1 VIPAGTCRNTV
12 AIQDVEV
19 PGCGMRTDPPDSG
32 PELVQLTAFLDY
44 QRETMQLKA
53 EGLTRDQLAQPL
65 PPSSLTLGGL
75 LNHLAKVE
83 DVWFRVRFAGLPT
96 AAWRAD
102 AASPAEPDWD
112 FTTAGSL
119 EPEELRER
127 YREACAASRAV
138 VAQAPDLDRPSAQ
151 PRRDGPHVDL
161 RWILLHM
168 IEETARH
175 AGHADLLRESIDGT
189 VGG

>member
-1 VIPAGTCRNTV
+1 
-12 AIQDVEV
+12 
-19 PGCGMRTDPPDSG
+19 MRTDPPDSG
-32 PELVQLTAFLDY
+32 PEFVQLTAFLDY
-44 QRETMQLKA
+44 QRETMLLKTD
-53 EGLTRDQLAQPL
+53 GLPRERLAQPL

-83 DVWFRVRFAGLPT
+83 DVWFRVRFAGLPA
-96 AAWRAD
+96 AAWRSD
-102 AASPAEPDWD
+102 AAGPAEPDWD
-112 FTTAGSL
+112 FRTAASL
-119 EPEELRER
+119 EPEQLRER

-138 VAQAPDLDRPSAQ
+138 VAQAPDLDRLSAQ

-175 AGHADLLRESIDGT
+175 AGHADLLQESIDGT
-189 VGG
+189 VGE